1 MEPKDKPLFLICIVI
16 LCLLSTAF
24 LPVYFKTL
32 FVDETGR
39 LTVLSPWVAVVLV
52 LAFYYKKSWVRK
64 ATIAFNALAVI
75 MLTVIICMGGW
86 KDYKVIGLSFLL
98 LLQFVSIIILR
109 TVEVKNFFKEK
120 IKSQFPLSND
130 NR

>member
-1 MEPKDKPLFLICIVI
+1 MEFRDKTLFLISIVI
-16 LCLLSTAF
+16 LCLLATAF
-24 LPVYFKTL
+24 LPLYFKTL
-32 FVDETGR
+32 FVEESGR

-64 ATIAFNALAVI
+64 ATIVFNALAVI
-75 MLTVIICMGGW
+75 MLTVIIGMGSW

-98 LLQFVSIIILR
+98 LLQVVSIIILR
-109 TVEVKNFFKEK
+109 TVEVKNFLKEK
-120 IKSQFPLSND
+120 IKSQFPLSNN

>member
-1 MEPKDKPLFLICIVI
+1 MEPKDKTLFLISIVI

-24 LPVYFKTL
+24 LPVFFKTL

-39 LTVLSPWVAVVLV
+39 LTLLSPWVAVVLV

-64 ATIAFNALAVI
+64 ATIVFHAIAII
-75 MLTVIICMGGW
+75 MLTVIIGMGGW

-109 TVEVKNFFKEK
+109 TVDVKNFLKEE

-130 NR
+130 NC